1 MEFFLKMN
9 RVQSRSQQIRAL
21 CECALMIALAVGLSY
36 IVLIRMPFDGTVTAF
51 SMLPICLISVRHG
64 IKWGLGSAFCY
75 SWFQIL
81 QGGVFG
87 YGLTPGML
95 IASLFLDYILAFT
108 VLGLA
113 GLFRRKGIPG
123 MVCGIV
129 MVCVLRFLVHFVSG
143 VVLWA
148 NYEQFMAFGVEWI
161 NRPVLYSICYNGAY
175 MLPETVLTVI
185 GAVLLFQVPQF
196 RRTMALPARPA
207 GETPTGRSG
216 TPEA

>member
-1 MEFFLKMN
+1 MN
-9 RVQSRSQQIRAL
+9 RVQSRSKQIRTL

-196 RRTMALPARPA
+196 RRIMGLPARQ
-207 GETPTGRSG
+207 EKQTPTGGNG

>member
-1 MEFFLKMN
+1 
-9 RVQSRSQQIRAL
+9 
-21 CECALMIALAVGLSY
+21 MIALAVGLSY

-75 SWFQIL
+75 SWFQIH
-81 QGGVFG
+81 QGVVFG
-87 YGLTPGML
+87 YWLTPGML
-95 IASLFLDYILAFT
+95 ISSIFLDYILAFT

-113 GLFRRKGIPG
+113 GLFRRKGVPG

-196 RRTMALPARPA
+196 RRIMGLPARQ
-207 GETPTGRSG
+207 EKQTPTGGSG

>member
-1 MEFFLKMN
+1 MKMN
-9 RVQSRSQQIRAL
+9 RVQSRSQQIRTL

-87 YGLTPGML
+87 YGLTPGIL

-175 MLPETVLTVI
+175 MLPETILTVI

-196 RRTMALPARPA
+196 RRIMGLPARQ
-207 GETPTGRSG
+207 EKQTPTGGSG

>member
-1 MEFFLKMN
+1 MN
-9 RVQSRSQQIRAL
+9 RVQSRSKQIRTL

-175 MLPETVLTVI
+175 MLPETVRTVI

-196 RRTMALPARPA
+196 RRIMGLPARQ
-207 GETPTGRSG
+207 EKQTPTGGNG

>member
-1 MEFFLKMN
+1 
-9 RVQSRSQQIRAL
+9 
-21 CECALMIALAVGLSY
+21 MIALAVGLSY

-113 GLFRRKGIPG
+113 GLFRRKGVPG

-196 RRTMALPARPA
+196 RRIMGLPARQ
-207 GETPTGRSG
+207 EKQTPTGGSG

>member
-1 MEFFLKMN
+1 MN
-9 RVQSRSQQIRAL
+9 RVQSRSQQIRTL

-123 MVCGIV
+123 MVGGIV
-129 MVCVLRFLVHFVSG
+129 MVCVLRFLVHFLQAWCFGQTTSSLWPLAWSG
-143 VVLWA
+143 STVRCSTPSATTVR
-148 NYEQFMAFGVEWI
+148 I
-161 NRPVLYSICYNGAY
+161 CCRRP
-175 MLPETVLTVI
+175 
-185 GAVLLFQVPQF
+185 F
-196 RRTMALPARPA
+196 
-207 GETPTGRSG
+207 
-216 TPEA
+216 